1 MSNFLPISRRRTLLM
16 AATLAGLPL
25 IRAEAA
31 PRAAVTGAD
40 LRGSIDAA
48 QHSISPQ
55 TSDLGGRRLGALLRQ
70 AAAENKPVFLPPGTY
85 PVSGLDL
92 PDNVRIT
99 GVPGASRLVYTGEGS
114 MLTAD
119 GLARVEL
126 TNLVIDGANRWLSNE
141 VAGLIQARGVGELI
155 INNCDIIGASK
166 TALYLERC
174 SARIEGNRI
183 SGAADYA
190 LYAVEGR
197 ATTITGNEVSA
208 CGNGGI
214 LVHRWTKG
222 DDGTVVRDNRIHD
235 IAATRGGTGPF
246 GNAINVFRADN
257 VMVAGNHVTGSA
269 FSAIRANAASNI
281 QISNNHCLAS
291 GETAIYAEFGFEGAM
306 VTGNLVDGG
315 ANGISV
321 VNFDSGG
328 RLSTIANNLVR
339 NISNEGPY
347 VHDNVGFGYGITAEA
362 DAAVTGN
369 VVENV
374 TRFGMLVGWGPYLR
388 NLMVSGNVIRAAA
401 TGMAVSVVEEA
412 GQALIVNNL
421 FDRTPKGA
429 IIGHRWHDA
438 VTGDLVTGST
448 RYPHLTIAGNR
459 AA

>member
-1 MSNFLPISRRRTLLM
+1 MSEIHTISRRRALLL
-16 AATLAGLPL
+16 ATGLVSLPL

-31 PRAAVTGAD
+31 PRAAIAGGD

-48 QHSISPQ
+48 QHSIVPQ
-55 TSDLGGRRLGALLRQ
+55 TSDLAGRRLGALLKQ

-85 PVSGLDL
+85 AVSGLDL
-92 PDNVRIT
+92 PDNVRLT
-99 GVPGASRLVYTGEGS
+99 GVAGASRLVYSGEGS
-114 MLTAD
+114 MLRAN

-126 TNLVIDGANRWLSNE
+126 SNLVIDGANRWLSDD
-141 VAGLIQARGVGELI
+141 VSGLIEARSVNELI
-155 INNCDIIGASK
+155 IDNCDIIGASK
-166 TALYLERC
+166 TALHLERS
-174 SARIEGNRI
+174 SARIENNRI
-183 SGAADYA
+183 SGAAEYA

-197 ATTITGNEVSA
+197 ATTIAGNEVSA

-222 DDGTVVRDNRIHD
+222 DDGTVVRNNRIRD

-257 VMVAGNHVTGSA
+257 VIVDGNHISGSA

-281 QISNNHCLAS
+281 QINGNHCLSS
-291 GETAIYAEFGFEGAM
+291 GETAIYSEFGFEGAM

-328 RLSTIANNLVR
+328 RLATIANNLVR
-339 NISNEGPY
+339 NISDQGPY

-369 VVENV
+369 VVEGIA
-374 TRFGMLVGWGPYLR
+374 RFGMLVGWGPYLR
-388 NLMVSGNVIRAAA
+388 NVMVSGNMIRQAA

-412 GQALIVNNL
+412 RQAMIVNNL
-421 FDRTPKGA
+421 FDRTQNGA

-438 VTGDLVTGST
+438 VTGDLVNGST
-448 RYPHLTIAGNR
+448 RYAHLTIAGNR
-459 AA
+459 GG